1 MAVGHLKLRKMLLLV
16 VFLVIGGG
24 TVAACVFLPLNA
36 WQTAGVALIALILFL
51 NVSRVIYPA
60 RRILREAAESAARTA
75 KPDGKE
81 KKQTQK

>member
-16 VFLVIGGG
+16 VFLVIAGG
-24 TVAACVFLPLNA
+24 TVAACLFLPMNA

-51 NVSRVIYPA
+51 NASRVIYPA
-60 RRILREAAESAARTA
+60 RRILREAAEAAARTA
-75 KPDGKE
+75 KTDGKE